1 MPVNRHRISVNQPCA
16 NRCLE
21 EGKVVAQHE
30 CRVRGIAELE
40 AGKTG
45 RCTRDTPGAF
55 D

>member
-1 MPVNRHRISVNQPCA
+1 MPVNRYRVSANQPRA
-16 NRCLE
+16 HRCLE
-21 EGKVVAQHE
+21 EGKVVAQRE

-45 RCTRDTPGAF
+45 RCARDTLGEF